1 MKYRVRVQKFFL
13 PEGIRCSVRK
23 ANLPVP
29 LKIFSVSIF
38 SLLFFFLAN
47 LSAQVTPSF
56 ALIVDRVLATVNGEI
71 ITYADYV
78 RFTGN
83 SVKLTDQDWVDESLL
98 RSLIEDRMIFFEAKK
113 RGIETSE
120 KEVDRAI
127 EEFNQKN
134 NFSHDGLEEGL
145 REEGMTLQMYRNSVK
160 ESITLSKL
168 VQEEVDSKIFVTD
181 KEAEGYFASHA
192 KEFLIT
198 FETRGIK
205 AIFLKVREGASVTE
219 LTDLKRRTLDIVSR
233 LKNGGD
239 FDMLVEEYA
248 DEPLKSLGGV
258 LGTFR
263 RGTLVPAL
271 DEKAFAMKRGETS
284 EPIWVAEGVYILRIV
299 NTTDERY
306 KTFDEVRSEVRN
318 ILFKQ
323 KKEKLYKEWLKTLWD
338 KTPVTINQY

>member
-1 MKYRVRVQKFFL
+1 MKYRVLVEKCFL
-13 PEGIRCSVRK
+13 PEGIRCSVREAGLTIRLNK
-23 ANLPVP
+23 NSSL
-29 LKIFSVSIF
+29 IF
-38 SLLFFFLAN
+38 SLLFFFLVSFSVQA
-47 LSAQVTPSF
+47 TPSF

-83 SVKLTDQDWVDESLL
+83 SLKFTDQDWVEESLL
-98 RSLIEDRMIFFEAKK
+98 RSLIEDRMILFEAKK

-127 EEFNQKN
+127 EEFNKKN
-134 NFSHDGLEEGL
+134 NFSPDDFEEGL
-145 REEGMTLQMYRNSVK
+145 REEGMTLQMYRNSVR
-160 ESITLSKL
+160 ENITLSKL
-168 VQEEVDSKIFVTD
+168 VHEEVDAKIFVTD
-181 KEAEGYFASHA
+181 KEAEGYFASHT

-198 FETRGIK
+198 FETREVK
-205 AIFLKVREGASVTE
+205 TIFLRVREGASVTE
-219 LTDLKRRTLDIVSR
+219 LTDLKRRTLEIVSR
-233 LKNGGD
+233 LKNGAD